1 MQVLYKTLLTL
12 LVFIITVHGLAAQ
25 QIQWAESVDFE
36 FNQAESSLQTGIK
49 ALGAPDALP
58 SGITHQN
65 AFKLNQESAFGTL
78 IVTYKQPQKINQVI
92 VIENH
97 IPGRIVEISLHDESG
112 QKYVVLKKEAEVIP
126 DNHRAMIVS
135 IPETPYL
142 VEKVELNI
150 NTTQKKGCAEI
161 DAIGIAHSTS
171 ESQVERELY
180 GFGQA
185 NVQSEFAFT
194 TEKENLGPQINSPF
208 IEAKPIISA
217 DGKTLYFTR
226 QNHPENVKGKKDEG
240 DIYVSTWKNDSWSP
254 ARNIGAPLN
263 DGLANGI
270 TGVSPDGNTLLL
282 INQYNTSGAAENGAS
297 ISRRTKQGW
306 SYPEKIEIREHVNKS
321 NYADYF
327 LANNG
332 KVLLM
337 AIQTNHSY
345 GDQDLYVSFI
355 QQDKTWSPPL
365 NLGKSINTSRA
376 EFSPFLAA
384 DNKTLY
390 FASEGHKGF
399 GGSDIFY
406 TKRLDETWQNW
417 SAPKNLGSA
426 INTAKWD
433 AYYAIDAAG
442 KYAYFVSNSGSTA
455 DIKNE
460 SKDIY
465 RIALSAEFKPEPV
478 VLVSGKVYNER
489 TKEPI
494 SADIV
499 FETLPSGKNEGVANS
514 NPEDGSYKIVLT
526 QGNNYGF
533 MAKAK
538 GFMAVNENLDLSTIN
553 EYTEIERDLYLVPIE
568 VGAVV
573 KLNNIF
579 FQQSKAVLLEDSHPE
594 IERLSAFL
602 YENPTVEIEL
612 GGHTDN
618 QGLAKLNL
626 QLSKDRVEM
635 VKSFLVERG
644 IPAKRIETRAFG
656 GTKPIAS
663 NHSPET
669 RALNRRVEIKI
680 LKK

>member
-1 MQVLYKTLLTL
+1 MQNRTLLILFL
-12 LVFIITVHGLAAQ
+12 LVFAVYHLPAQ
-25 QIQWAESVDFE
+25 NIQWAASVDFE
-36 FNQAESSLQTGIK
+36 YNQSQESLQTGSM

-58 SGITHQN
+58 SGIVHQN
-65 AFKLNQESAFGTL
+65 AFKLNQEGAFGTL
-78 IVTYKQPQKINQVI
+78 IVSYSQPQKANQIVI
-92 VIENH
+92 VENN
-97 IPGRIVEISLHDESG
+97 IPGRIVEISLHDING
-112 QKYVVLKKEAEVIP
+112 QKYVIYKNEAVTIP
-126 DNHRAMIVS
+126 ENHRTMIIS

-142 VEKVELNI
+142 VEKVELNL
-150 NTTQKKGCAEI
+150 NTTQKKGWAQI
-161 DAIGIAHSTS
+161 DAIGIASGAS
-171 ESQVERELY
+171 ESKIEQELY
-180 GFGQA
+180 GLGQA
-185 NVQSEFAFT
+185 NVQTALAFT
-194 TEKENLGPQINSPF
+194 TTKENLGPEINSPY

-226 QNHPENVKGKKDEG
+226 QNHPDNTKGKKDDG
-240 DIYVSTWKNDSWSP
+240 DIYYSTWENDRWSP
-254 ARNIGAPLN
+254 AKNIGTPLN
-263 DGLANGI
+263 DELANGT

-282 INQYNTSGAAENGAS
+282 INQYNTSGKAENGAS
-297 ISRRTKQGW
+297 ISRRTKHGW

-337 AIQTNHSY
+337 AIQTNQSF

-355 QQDKTWSPPL
+355 QNDKTWSAPL
-365 NLGKSINTSRA
+365 NLGKTINTSRA

-390 FASEGHKGF
+390 FASEGHRGL

-417 SAPKNLGSA
+417 STPKNLGSA
-426 INTAKWD
+426 INTPMWD

-478 VLVSGKVYNER
+478 VLVSGKVYNEK

-494 SADIV
+494 SADII
-499 FETLPSGKNEGVANS
+499 FESLPTGENQGFANS
-514 NPEDGSYKIVLT
+514 NPDDGRYKIILT
-526 QGNNYGF
+526 RGNNYGF

-538 GFMAVNENLDLSTIN
+538 GFLAINENLDLSTID

-573 KLNNIF
+573 KMNNIF
-579 FQQSKAVLLEDSHPE
+579 FEQSKAVLLTDSYPE
-594 IERLSAFL
+594 IERLSDFL
-602 YENPTVEIEL
+602 RENPSVEIEL

-626 QLSKDRVEM
+626 QLSQDRVDM

-644 IPAKRIETRAFG
+644 IAAKRIETRAFG
-656 GTKPIAS
+656 GSKPIAS

-669 RALNRRVEIKI
+669 RGLNRRVEIKI

>member
-1 MQVLYKTLLTL
+1 MLNRSFLTL
-12 LVFIITVHGLAAQ
+12 LFLAISVFKLTAQ
-25 QIQWAESVDFE
+25 EIQWAKELAFQY
-36 FNQAESSLQTGIK
+36 NQSEDCTYNGTS
-49 ALGAPDALP
+49 ALGPPDALP
-58 SGITHQN
+58 SGIVHKN
-65 AFKLNQESAFGTL
+65 AFKLNSENAFGTL
-78 IVTYKQPQKINQVI
+78 ILAYDQPQKVNQVI
-92 VIENH
+92 VVENH
-97 IPGRIVEISLHDESG
+97 SPGRITEISLHG
-112 QKYVVLKKEAEVIP
+112 QKGEKNIIYKKEPQVIP
-126 DNHRAMIVS
+126 GNHRTMVLA
-135 IPETPYL
+135 IPETSYL
-142 VEKVELNI
+142 VEKVEVNI
-150 NTTQKKGCAEI
+150 NTTQKNGWAQI
-161 DAIGIAHSTS
+161 DAIGIANSTN
-171 ESQVERELY
+171 ESMLERELY
-180 GFGQA
+180 GLGQA
-185 NVQSEFAFT
+185 NIQTELAFT
-194 TEKENLGPQINSPF
+194 KEKESLGSGINSPY

-226 QNHPENVKGKKDEG
+226 QNHPDNIKGKKDDG
-240 DIYVSTWKNDSWSP
+240 DIYVSNWENNAWSP
-254 ARNIGAPLN
+254 AKNIGAPLN

-282 INQYNTSGAAENGAS
+282 INQYNKKGTVDNGAS
-297 ISRRTKQGW
+297 ISRKTKNGW
-306 SYPEKIEIREHVNKS
+306 SYPEKLEIRDHVNKS

-337 AIQTNHSY
+337 AIQTNQSY

-355 QQDKTWSPPL
+355 QGDRTWSPPL
-365 NLGKSINTSRA
+365 NLGSTINTTRA

-390 FASEGHKGF
+390 FASEGHPGL

-426 INTAKWD
+426 INTTKWD

-442 KYAYFVSNSGSTA
+442 DYAYFVSNSGSTA
-455 DIKNE
+455 DIRNE

-465 RIALSAEFKPEPV
+465 RIALSTEFKPEPV
-478 VLVSGKVYNER
+478 VLISGKVYNEK

-494 SADIV
+494 SADIF
-499 FETLPSGKNEGVANS
+499 FETLPSGTNEGEATS
-514 NPEDGSYKIVLT
+514 DPGDGSYKIILT

-538 GFMAVNENLDLSTIN
+538 GFMAINENLDLSNIA

-579 FQQSKAVLLEDSHPE
+579 FQQSKAVLLEDSYPE
-594 IERLSAFL
+594 IQRLADFL
-602 YENPTVEIEL
+602 KENPTVEIEL

-626 QLSKDRVEM
+626 QLSKDRVDM

-644 IPAKRIETRAFG
+644 ITSRRIETQAFG
-656 GTKPIAS
+656 GTKPVAS